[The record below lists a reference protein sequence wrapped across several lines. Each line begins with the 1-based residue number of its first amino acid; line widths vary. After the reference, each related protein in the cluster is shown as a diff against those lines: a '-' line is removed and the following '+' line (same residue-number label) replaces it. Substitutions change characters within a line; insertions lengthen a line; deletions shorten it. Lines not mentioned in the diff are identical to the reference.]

1 MHGITSAKYSTADNG
16 PSAPVIAIMTNGA
29 TSSRRAND
37 DIEGGGMLAYL
48 AGGGVI
54 DPYIAPPLAE
64 ADYASAIQTHIDS
77 TAQGKPGGGYA
88 DGYAATTYLNS
99 TIPAWAAEAAAFIAW
114 RDAVWI
120 YAYTELAKVQG
131 GQREVPTVAE
141 LIEELPTIVWP

>member
-54 DPYIAPPLAE
+54 DPYIAPPLTE
-64 ADYASAIQTHIDS
+64 ADYASAIQSHVDA
-77 TAQGKPGGGYA
+77 TAKAKGYA
-88 DGYAATTYLNS
+88 NGVALAGYSTS

-131 GQREVPTVAE
+131 GIRAQPTVAALIAE
-141 LIEELPTIVWP
+141 LTPISWPA

>member
-1 MHGITSAKYSTADNG
+1 MHGITSARYSTAETSD
-16 PSAPVIAIMTNGA
+16 SAPVIAIRNGREE
-29 TSSRRAND
+29 SRRAND

-54 DPYIAPPLAE
+54 DPYIAPPLTE
-64 ADYASAIQTHIDS
+64 SDYASAIQTHIDA
-77 TAQGKPGGGYA
+77 TAKARGYA
-88 DGYAATTYLNS
+88 NGVALAGYSTS
-99 TIPAWAAEAAAFIAW
+99 TIPAWAAEAATFIAW
-114 RDAVWI
+114 RDAVWV

>member
-1 MHGITSAKYSTADNG
+1 MHGIISAKYATADNG
-16 PSAPVIAIMTNGA
+16 PSAPVTATMSNG
-29 TSSRRAND
+29 TVCSRRAND

-54 DPYIAPPLAE
+54 DPYIAPPLTE
-64 ADYASAIQTHIDS
+64 SDYASAIQTHIDA
-77 TAQGKPGGGYA
+77 TAKARGYA
-88 DGYAATTYLNS
+88 NGVALAGYSTS
-99 TIPAWAAEAAAFIAW
+99 TIPAWAAEAATFIAW
-114 RDAVWI
+114 RDAVWV

>member
-1 MHGITSAKYSTADNG
+1 MELRKTYTGAIYAVVDGVKHLGLTLDAIERRDGQFARLAADWLDEGN
-16 PSAPVIAIMTNGA
+16 VII
-29 TSSRRAND
+29 D
-37 DIEGGGMLAYL
+37 D
-48 AGGGVI
+48 
-54 DPYIAPPLAE
+54 APPPLTAE
-64 ADYASAIQTHIDS
+64 QFASAIQSHVDA
-77 TAQGKPGGGYA
+77 TAKARGYA
-88 DGYAATTYLNS
+88 DGVALAGYSTS